1 MYDEVGTCVY
11 DHDCTEDLKYVA
23 QAAGQVRGTI
33 HSAVNLVVEGCRLHG
48 GAGLCSV
55 CWVGGVVQAAWGSRS
70 VFCVL
75 GWWVW
80 RGAGCMG
87 AGLWSVC
94 WVGGWVGGVVQA
106 AWGEPVCV
114 VCVGLVVCV
123 EGCWLHGGAGRCS
136 VCWVG
141 LVWRGVGCMREQVGA
156 LCVGLV
162 RVG

>member
-1 MYDEVGTCVY
+1 MR
-11 DHDCTEDLKYVA
+11 
-23 QAAGQVRGTI
+23 VRSRLHRGPEIRRT
-33 HSAVNLVVEGCRLHG
+33 GCRAGPGHHTQCRQPGRG
-48 GAGLCSV
+48 G
-55 CWVGGVVQAAWGSRS
+55 VQAAWRSRS

-75 GWWVW
+75 GWWSC
-80 RGAGCMG
+80 AGCMG
-87 AGLWSVC
+87 EQVCVLCVRLVGVVGCWLHGGRSVFC
-94 WVGGWVGGVVQA
+94 VLGWWVGGVVQA
-106 AWGEPVCV
+106 AWGEQVCV
-114 VCVGLVVCV
+114 LCVGLVVCV